1 MKRLISRYD
10 DNYYTHMLKLIKS
23 IGGRKL
29 KYNWLITS
37 IEAYPNDK
45 TISDKIDNDYIF
57 LSNNELLDILEKED
71 FQWIWAT
78 FSAFPNN
85 VKQKDILQY
94 ELPSTDRVKLDYK
107 SDPSIQHPLANIEID
122 CIDSSYFAI
131 FFDDIDIEKNL
142 LNAYPKAIESID
154 SPEDYFTTWDDRTMN
169 PTFEF
174 SYHTFDSAF
183 RRFKSKNILS
193 VFRKK
198 YETINYQDSL
208 HIYQEYF
215 DDFIEKYPYF
225 DEICLKDN
233 KKGNF
238 SYFGMDNYYDREATK
253 KILDKLKKQIPDH
266 NKEIIKFLEKAVE
279 EHDGF
284 YIHGI

>member
-10 DNYYTHMLKLIKS
+10 DNYYTNMLKLIKS
-23 IGGRKL
+23 IGGSKL

-37 IEAYPNDK
+37 IEAYPSDK
-45 TISDKIDNDYIF
+45 SISDKIDKDYIF

-71 FQWIWAT
+71 FQWIWAS
-78 FSAFPNN
+78 FSAIPNN
-85 VKQKDILQY
+85 VNQKDILQY
-94 ELPSTDRVKLDYK
+94 ELPSTDKAKLDYK
-107 SDPSIQHPLANIEID
+107 SEPLIQHPLANIEID

-131 FFDDIDIEKNL
+131 IFDDIDIEKKL
-142 LNAYPKAIESID
+142 LNVYPKAIESID

-183 RRFKSKNILS
+183 RKLKPKNILS

-215 DDFIEKYPYF
+215 DDFIKKYPYF

-238 SYFGMDNYYDREATK
+238 SYFGMDNYYDKESTK

-266 NKEIIKFLEKAVE
+266 NKSIIKFLEKAVE
-279 EHDGF
+279 EHNGF